1 MSFAF
6 YNFSVYDCHLFLKSL
21 VDEMKDKVKFDIIP
35 KTIGENN
42 SVTYVCAK
50 MICSY
55 RLLSIVL
62 FENFKVKQ

>member
-6 YNFSVYDCHLFLKSL
+6 YNFSVYDCHQFLISL

-35 KTIGENN
+35 KTIGDYN

-50 MICSY
+50 IICSY

-62 FENFKVKQ
+62 VEIFKIKQ